1 MLEDT
6 IVVEDLAKTR
16 FDDTWDDGPA
26 TCWVVLA
33 DSGDRK
39 ISVIME
45 VRDLLN
51 LGLKDG
57 KDLVDDAPT
66 IFHTADTDI
75 AVARLLAAGADA
87 YPLTRGHIETAIGL
101 MEDRAQTLDCTTVLP
116 AVLASIKDLDLRDP
130 ETIARERDQRYT
142 TFLRNKLTVFE
153 KDHTG
158 DTLQSFLDAITC
170 SEAQED
176 GDAITCSE
184 VQEDG
189 FFERLKYL
197 QSIVGSAEAPDDNPT
212 GPRYDL
218 TLLSPPPTTVR
229 GMGILERPTPEECE
243 NELRAIWA
251 EMRTY
256 LNELRAKRDAGEC
269 NMTPLNPD
277 FGNKNHMH
285 YPNSW
290 VRDEYLDEVQELI
303 SKGDELSRGAAMT
316 AAVEKIVDEPDY
328 ESWFDWQAAHKNGYE
343 DSWAVMEKHWSTKW
357 PPDVE
362 KVVVLQDDPDVPAH
376 LEIHY
381 QSATVAPEKLI
392 AEIACQYP
400 TLVFVESHAKE
411 FDQWGANVYIDGKK
425 FYEDENY
432 GSDGDAA
439 LAGLVRKLEEAK
451 EVAKEA
457 RNSHR
462 KDLWG
467 PERHR
472 AMNRWQVLVNRSET
486 DAKAA
491 ADLAVNGLI

>member
-1 MLEDT
+1 
-6 IVVEDLAKTR
+6 
-16 FDDTWDDGPA
+16 
-26 TCWVVLA
+26 
-33 DSGDRK
+33 
-39 ISVIME
+39 
-45 VRDLLN
+45 
-51 LGLKDG
+51 
-57 KDLVDDAPT
+57 
-66 IFHTADTDI
+66 
-75 AVARLLAAGADA
+75 
-87 YPLTRGHIETAIGL
+87 
-101 MEDRAQTLDCTTVLP
+101 
-116 AVLASIKDLDLRDP
+116 
-130 ETIARERDQRYT
+130 
-142 TFLRNKLTVFE
+142 
-153 KDHTG
+153 
-158 DTLQSFLDAITC
+158 
-170 SEAQED
+170 
-176 GDAITCSE
+176 
-184 VQEDG
+184 
-189 FFERLKYL
+189 
-197 QSIVGSAEAPDDNPT
+197 
-212 GPRYDL
+212 
-218 TLLSPPPTTVR
+218 
-229 GMGILERPTPEECE
+229 
-243 NELRAIWA
+243 
-251 EMRTY
+251 
-256 LNELRAKRDAGEC
+256 
-269 NMTPLNPD
+269 MTPLNPD

>member
-6 IVVEDLAKTR
+6 IVVKDLAKTH
-16 FDDTWDDGPA
+16 FDETWDDGTA
-26 TCWVVLA
+26 TWVVLA
-33 DSGDRK
+33 DAGDKK
-39 ISVIME
+39 IQVIKE
-45 VRDLLN
+45 VRALLN
-51 LGLKDG
+51 LGLKDA

-66 IFHTADTDI
+66 MFHMADSDI
-75 AVARLLAAGADA
+75 AAARLLLVGADA
-87 YPLTRGHIETAIGL
+87 YPLTRGHLETAIGL
-101 MEDRAQTLDCTTVLP
+101 VEGGAQTLDCTTGVP
-116 AVLASIKDLDLRDP
+116 AVLASIKDLDLGDP
-130 ETIARERDQRYT
+130 ETVARKQAKKYT
-142 TFLRNKLTVFE
+142 TFVKNKLTVFQ

-158 DTLQSFLDAITC
+158 DTIQSFLDAITC
-170 SEAQED
+170 SEVQED
-176 GDAITCSE
+176 GDAITCDE
-184 VQEDG
+184 AQEDG

-197 QSIVGSAEAPDDNPT
+197 QSLLRSVEANGGNPQ

-277 FGNKNHMH
+277 FGNKNHMQ

-290 VRDEYLDEVQELI
+290 VRDEYLDEVEELV
-303 SKGDELSRGAAMT
+303 SRGDELSKGAAMT
-316 AAVEKIVDEPDY
+316 AAVEKIVDAPDY

-343 DSWAVMEKHWSTKW
+343 DSWAVMEEHWSTKW

-362 KVVVLQDDPDVPAH
+362 KIVVLQDGPDVPAH

-381 QSATVAPEKLI
+381 QSATADPEKLI
-392 AEIACQYP
+392 AEIASQYP
-400 TLVFVESHAKE
+400 TLVFVESHATE
-411 FDQWGANVYIDGKK
+411 FNQWGANVYIDGKK
-425 FYEDENY
+425 FYEDENW
-432 GSDGDAA
+432 GPSCDDV
-439 LAGLVRKLEEAK
+439 LEGLVRKL
-451 EVAKEA
+451 VDAKEA
-457 RNSHR
+457 DKEAGTGWDSEMHR
-462 KDLWG
+462 V
-467 PERHR
+467 
-472 AMNRWQVLVNRSET
+472 MNRWQVVVNRSEA